1 MADKKKGGGWI
12 NRLIMG
18 SEKSEGYARSTLPSN
33 RWELFWDIFKGR
45 FGKLFIINVLVLLFC
60 LLVAFLV
67 LLMNSALSVYGSQSG
82 FSQNIGVGYPAIPEM
97 TGLVEQI
104 DVTVK
109 QQLLLALPICLMVAA
124 VGISGGAYVV
134 RNMVWTEGIFVANDF
149 WKGVK
154 QNYFV
159 VMGTLLVFSVIFY
172 LTQVSVGY
180 ADLLI
185 ATQTGSR
192 VWLIIGK
199 GFSYVFL
206 AFAFI
211 CAAWMITMGVTYDLK
226 FTKLIKNALLF
237 TVALLPQNLFFL
249 LIACVPFLL
258 FLFGGVGTMIGVIL
272 CLILGFSWFLLVW
285 TDYSQWA
292 FDKFINDRVPG
303 AQKNRGIYEKV
314 SKTDAESIR
323 KYREQ
328 LAQTSRTVLTRR
340 PIKPITDD
348 DLQLAELPETYGRAD
363 LQRLQE
369 SREALYRDNDEYV
382 AAHKDDPEY
391 QPTEAEKE
399 FEAEREARKE
409 QARLELEGKHVRIK
423 KIKKEKKKKAEETA
437 GEQGGLPEEKE
448 DK

>member
-1 MADKKKGGGWI
+1 MAEKKKGGWI

-45 FGKLFIINVLVLLFC
+45 FGKLFFINVLVLLFC
-60 LLVAFLV
+60 LLVVFLV
-67 LLMNSALSVYGSQSG
+67 LIMNNMLAYYGSQSG
-82 FSQNIGVGYPAIPEM
+82 FSQNIGVGYPAVPDM
-97 TGLVEQI
+97 AGLVEQI

-109 QQLLLALPICLMVAA
+109 QQMLLVLPICLMVAA
-124 VGISGGAYVV
+124 VGISGGAYVI

-159 VMGTLLVFSVIFY
+159 VMASLLLFAVLFY
-172 LTQVSVGY
+172 LTQISIGY
-180 ADLLI
+180 ADVLI
-185 ATQTGSR
+185 ATQTGSK
-192 VWLIIGK
+192 VWLTIGK

-206 AFAFI
+206 GFAFI
-211 CAAWMITMGVTYDLK
+211 CTAWMITMGVTYDLK
-226 FTKLIKNALLF
+226 FFKLLKNAFLF
-237 TVALLPQNLFFL
+237 TIALLPMNLFFL
-249 LIACVPFLL
+249 LIACIPFVF
-258 FLFGGVGTMIGVIL
+258 FLFGGFGTILGVIL
-272 CLILGFSWFLLVW
+272 GLILGFSWFLLVW

-292 FDKFINDRVPG
+292 FDKFINDKVPG

-314 SKTDAESIR
+314 SKDDAEAIK
-323 KYREQ
+323 KYRDQ

-348 DLQLAELPETYGRAD
+348 DLQLAELPQTYGRAD

-369 SREALYRDNDEYV
+369 SRDALYRDNEEYIE
-382 AAHKDDPEY
+382 AHKDDPEY
-391 QPTEAEKE
+391 QPTEAEKQ

-409 QARLELEGKHVRIK
+409 QARRELEGRSKKHR
-423 KIKKEKKKKAEETA
+423 KEKKSDT
-437 GEQGGLPEEKE
+437 EQTKE
-448 DK
+448 DD